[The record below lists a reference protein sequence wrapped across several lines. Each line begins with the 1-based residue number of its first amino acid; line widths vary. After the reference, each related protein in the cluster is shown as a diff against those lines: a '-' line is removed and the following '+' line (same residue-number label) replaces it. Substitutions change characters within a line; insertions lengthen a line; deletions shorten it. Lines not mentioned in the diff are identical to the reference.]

1 MTEATQPPTTQPPTT
16 EPPNAQPPKDLLGFL
31 DFYLVQK
38 APFQIPDEA
47 KEWIVKFSPWIAIV
61 LLVLTLPALL
71 LALGISAVL
80 VPYSVVVPGFAFL
93 WIFLLAHVVLL
104 AMALPG
110 LFARKMSAWKL
121 VFYAR
126 IVSIV
131 SSLLSGAVVAAV
143 VGGLISLY
151 VLFQIRDK
159 FKA

>member
-1 MTEATQPPTTQPPTT
+1 MTEATQPP
-16 EPPNAQPPKDLLGFL
+16 KDLYAFL

-47 KEWIVKFSPWIAIV
+47 KEWIVKYSPWISVV
-61 LLVLTLPALL
+61 LLVITLPALL
-71 LALGISAVL
+71 LALGLGAAL
-80 VPYSVVVPGFAFL
+80 VPFGVIVPGFAYVWVL
-93 WIFLLAHVVLL
+93 LLAHVVLL
-104 AMALPG
+104 VMALPG
-110 LFARKMSAWKL
+110 LFARKMSSWKL

-131 SSLLSGAVVAAV
+131 SSLLSGAIVSAV

-159 FKA
+159 FRP